1 MRAGKE
7 TVAESE
13 DLADA
18 SFAEESSR
26 MYAWVTLD
34 NLGKWQTVTLTSKEV
49 IDS

>member
-13 DLADA
+13 DLADV

-34 NLGKWQTVTLTSKEV
+34 NLGK
-49 IDS
+49 